1 MAFEADR
8 STHSFRETWQIK
20 HTKDTGK
27 ILSKLTLYYNDSN
40 DTIELL
46 FKNEDLKSFLSS
58 SIPQSNRTWFSKK
71 SCWVIVPDSLPDVVA
86 FSRHLFNHIE
96 SSSLP
101 INYQKIIQDVLQD
114 NYKKGKNV
122 IKNEV
127 KFTSKYSE
135 LYLLDSAPDFI
146 VKAAYKA
153 LAKHYHP
160 DGDAPNADKFKTIK
174 DAYENIVKS

>member
-1 MAFEADR
+1 
-8 STHSFRETWQIK
+8 
-20 HTKDTGK
+20 
-27 ILSKLTLYYNDSN
+27 LSKLVLYYNDDN

-46 FKNEDLKSFLSS
+46 FKNDDLKSFLST

-71 SCWVIVPDSLPDVVA
+71 SCWVIVPDSLPDVIA
-86 FSRHLFNHIE
+86 FSRHLFNQIE

-114 NYKKGKNV
+114 NYNKSKNKVKIDKKFN
-122 IKNEV
+122 
-127 KFTSKYSE
+127 SKYSQ
-135 LYLLDSAPDFI
+135 LYLLDSAPNFV

-153 LAKHYHP
+153 LVKHYHP
-160 DGDAPNADKFKTIK
+160 DGDNPDLEKFRSVK